1 MRVGACQ
8 SQATAASPPPPAPAG
23 PAAAQPLRTGT
34 GIILTPEPGRWWPAT
49 RDGRQWPPELCSGS
63 PIRLKPTPPLGPAAA
78 TAAATAAVGGPP
90 LRVARSWPLGGPARP
105 LEAHPRPI
113 PLPLP
118 PRALTA
124 DRGGHG
130 GIRAGG
136 VCGTTP
142 HRATQKRELPWVSCG
157 WAGVVGQRAGNR
169 DGGCGWLLVVAPGV
183 LRGGAVVVAG
193 RGLVRDGLFF
203 PPERDQR
210 AGQDLG
216 GEKGLLSTPGS
227 ESA

>member
-1 MRVGACQ
+1 MGGEPMRVGAGQ
-8 SQATAASPPPPAPAG
+8 SPAAAASPPPPATAG

-49 RDGRQWPPELCSGS
+49 RDGRRWSPELSSGS

-130 GIRAGG
+130 GDSRRRRLWHAIRSRDPKT
-136 VCGTTP
+136 GT
-142 HRATQKRELPWVSCG
+142 ALGELWM
-157 WAGVVGQRAGNR
+157 
-169 DGGCGWLLVVAPGV
+169 
-183 LRGGAVVVAG
+183 G
-193 RGLVRDGLFF
+193 RGRWPTGRQ
-203 PPERDQR
+203 P
-210 AGQDLG
+210 
-216 GEKGLLSTPGS
+216 
-227 ESA
+227 